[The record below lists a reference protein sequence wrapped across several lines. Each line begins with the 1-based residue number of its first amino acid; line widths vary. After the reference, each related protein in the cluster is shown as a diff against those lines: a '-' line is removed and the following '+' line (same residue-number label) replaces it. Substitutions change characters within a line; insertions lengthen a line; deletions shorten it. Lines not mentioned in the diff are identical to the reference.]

1 MFQQNFPF
9 ENILQFYIF
18 TFQLVG
24 ENERYERQM
33 EVLCGKQSCELM
45 AEGDH
50 GSTDD
55 SKEVFESPFL
65 LAIVLYTF
73 KCLEN

>member
-1 MFQQNFPF
+1 MHFFCIAMFQLFF
-9 ENILQFYIF
+9 SGKNILQFIF
-18 TFQLVG
+18 LTFQLVG

-45 AEGDH
+45 AEGYH

-55 SKEVFESPFL
+55 SKEV
-65 LAIVLYTF
+65 
-73 KCLEN
+73 